1 MITGII
7 AALPEELSTLTSD
20 KPKKGCCHV
29 IAENILIIQS
39 GAGPKN
45 AEQAAE
51 QLLDQGAERLISWGC
66 AAALA
71 PGLRPGNLT
80 LPEQLISDDLE
91 SIDIR
96 SPWLA
101 EIQALLNALTPV
113 AHISLAS
120 SNTLVATSKDK
131 KQLHR
136 KTGAAALDMESV
148 AIAKVAKAHR
158 IDFLAIRSI
167 ADPADMSLPKAVAH
181 ALDPDGEVN
190 IAKLLNYLIKHPLE
204 LPSLI
209 QLGRHFHASQ
219 KTLKQAASIWLPSIV
234 N

>member
-7 AALPEELSTLTSD
+7 AALPEELSTLTSA
-20 KPKKGCCHV
+20 KPKKGCCLV
-29 IAENILIIQS
+29 IAEHILIIQS
-39 GAGPKN
+39 GTGPKN
-45 AEQAAE
+45 AEQAAK
-51 QLLDQGAERLISWGC
+51 QLLHQGAERLISWGC
-66 AAALA
+66 AAALS
-71 PGLRPGNLT
+71 PDLRPGDLT

-96 SPWLA
+96 CPWLT
-101 EIQALLNALTPV
+101 EMQALLKPLNPAS
-113 AHISLAS
+113 HISLAS
-120 SNTLVATSKDK
+120 SNTIVATSKDK
-131 KQLHR
+131 QDIYR

-167 ADPADMSLPKAVAH
+167 ADPADMNLPKAVAH
-181 ALDPDGEVN
+181 ALNQDGEVN
-190 IAKLLNYLIKHPLE
+190 IAKLLNHLIKHPLE

-219 KTLKQAASIWLPSIV
+219 KTLKRAASIWLPSIV

>member
-7 AALPEELSTLTSD
+7 AALPEEISTLTST

-29 IAENILIIQS
+29 IAEHILIIQS

-45 AEQAAE
+45 AKQAAE
-51 QLLDQGAERLISWGC
+51 ELLDQGAERLISWGC

-71 PGLRPGNLT
+71 PDLRPGDLT
-80 LPEQLISDDLE
+80 LPELLISDDLE

-101 EIQALLNALTPV
+101 EMQVLLNPLNPV

-120 SNTLVATSKDK
+120 SKTLVATSKDK
-131 KQLHR
+131 QELHR

-148 AIAKVAKAHR
+148 AIAKVAKARR

-181 ALDPDGEVN
+181 GLDPDGEVN

>member
-96 SPWLA
+96 STWLA
-101 EIQALLNALTPV
+101 EMQALLNPLTPV

-120 SNTLVATSKDK
+120 SKTLVATSKDK
-131 KQLHR
+131 KELHR

-148 AIAKVAKAHR
+148 AIAKVAKTRR

-167 ADPADMSLPKAVAH
+167 ADPADMNLPKAVTH
-181 ALDPDGEVN
+181 ALDQDGEVN